1 MQGTGD
7 LTAVPNALPSSLLF
21 TCWQL
26 PASSKASG
34 TPMENTSLS
43 YDYGDY
49 SDLLDLPV
57 DCPDGTCLSA
67 RPGHVAPLLLYAAI
81 FLVGCQAMPWWPG
94 WPGGRPAA
102 PLGPPGSSTW
112 PCGPALLP
120 VPPHPGRAHS
130 SGATAYGAVGCWA
143 LPSVILTSMY
153 ASVLL
158 LAALS
163 ADLCLLA
170 LWPTWWAVAWRA
182 WGVRLARAAAWVLAV
197 LLTVPSAIHRRLH
210 QEHFPSRLECV
221 VDYGGSAA
229 AEHAVTAARFLLGF
243 LGPLAVVAGCFGAV
257 LCRGVRRHRPLCTA
271 VIVGFFV
278 CWAPYHLLGLVLAVA
293 TPNSALLVRALK
305 AEPLVVGLAL
315 AHSCLNPLLFL
326 YFGRA
331 QLRQSLAAA
340 CRWALRESQGEDES
354 VVSKTVPSHDLVS
367 EMEV

>member
-1 MQGTGD
+1 
-7 LTAVPNALPSSLLF
+7 
-21 TCWQL
+21 
-26 PASSKASG
+26 
-34 TPMENTSLS
+34 MENTSLS

-57 DCPDGTCLSA
+57 DCPNGTCLST
-67 RPGHVAPLLLYAAI
+67 RRGHVAPLLLYAAI
-81 FLVGCQAMPWWPG
+81 FLVGVPGNAMVAWVARREAGRSAAAAWFLHLAVADLLCCLSLPILAVPIAQ
-94 WPGGRPAA
+94 GGR
-102 PLGPPGSSTW
+102 W
-112 PCGPALLP
+112 P
-120 VPPHPGRAHS
+120 
-130 SGATAYGAVGCWA
+130 YGAVGCWA
-143 LPSVILTSMY
+143 LPSVILMSMY

-170 LWPTWWAVAWRA
+170 LWPTWWAVAWRG

-229 AEHAVTAARFLLGF
+229 AEYAVTAVRFLLGF

-257 LCRGVRRHRPLCTA
+257 LCRGVRRHWPLYMA

-305 AEPLVVGLAL
+305 AEPLMVGLAL